1 MSMFTFIH
9 SLKARHLFPLL
20 LVANLFAISY
30 QFKTPD
36 GERVCKNW
44 FFRLATPAA
53 GSLAGLAGGVRDLFG
68 SFTSIR
74 RLRREN
80 EDLRQELSKVRFE
93 QGLMADQL
101 ARAAQLEGLLKVLS
115 EYTEKGVVAEITARS
130 FQVWDRSLTIRGGTL
145 NGFTQDLPVLDADGA
160 VGRILQCSPAYSE
173 VALLTNSG
181 FAMSGTIPQ
190 KDIRGIIHG
199 TGGPLL
205 KMDYVHIA
213 ASVNPGDWVVSSGDD
228 GIFPAGFP
236 VGVVVKVDKQG
247 QYFQDILLRPAV
259 DVRHRRYV
267 FVLKKTAGISP

>member
-1 MSMFTFIH
+1 MFSFIR
-9 SLKARHLFPLL
+9 SLKARHIFPLL
-20 LVANLFAISY
+20 LVADLFAISY
-30 QFKTPD
+30 QFKAPD
-36 GERVCKNW
+36 GERLCKNW
-44 FFRLATPAA
+44 FYRLATPAV
-53 GSLAGLAGGVRDLFG
+53 GSLADLAGGVHDLFS
-68 SFTSIR
+68 SFTTIR
-74 RLRREN
+74 QLRREN
-80 EDLRQELSKVRFE
+80 ESLRRELDKVRFE

-115 EYTEKGVVAEITARS
+115 NYTERGVVAEVTARS

-145 NGFTQDLPVLDADGA
+145 NGFTQDLPVLDADGV

-199 TGGPLL
+199 TGGPML

-213 ASVNPGDWVVSSGDD
+213 ASVQKGDWVVSSGDD

-236 VGVVVKVDKQG
+236 IGVVVKVGKQG
-247 QYFQDILLRPAV
+247 QYFQDILLRPAA
-259 DVRHRRYV
+259 DIPHRRYV
-267 FVLKKTAGISP
+267 FVLKKTAGVSP

>member
-1 MSMFTFIH
+1 MFSFIH
-9 SLKARHLFPLL
+9 SLKARHIFPLL
-20 LVANLFAISY
+20 LVANLFAVSY

-36 GERVCKNW
+36 GERLCKNW
-44 FFRLATPAA
+44 FFRLATPAV
-53 GSLAGLAGGVRDLFG
+53 GSLAGLAGGVHDLFG
-68 SFTSIR
+68 SFTTIR
-74 RLRREN
+74 QLRREN
-80 EDLRQELSKVRFE
+80 DNLRRELSKARFE

-101 ARAAQLEGLLKVLS
+101 TRAAQLEGLLKVLS
-115 EYTEKGVVAEITARS
+115 EYTEEGVVAEVTARS

-145 NGFTQDLPVLDADGA
+145 NGFTQDLPVLDVEGV

-181 FAMSGTIPQ
+181 FAMSGSIPQ

-213 ASVNPGDWVVSSGDD
+213 ASVKKGDWVVSTGDD

-236 VGVVVKVDKQG
+236 HRMVVKVGKQG
-247 QYFQDILLRPAV
+247 QYFQDILLQPAV
-259 DVRHRRYV
+259 DIRHRRYV

>member
-1 MSMFTFIH
+1 MFSFIH

-36 GERVCKNW
+36 GERLCKNW

-53 GSLAGLAGGVRDLFG
+53 GSLAGLAAGVHDLFG
-68 SFTSIR
+68 SFTTIR
-74 RLRREN
+74 QLQRENDNLRREL
-80 EDLRQELSKVRFE
+80 DKVRFE
-93 QGLMADQL
+93 QGLRADQL
-101 ARAAQLEGLLKVLS
+101 ARAVQLEGLLKVLA
-115 EYTEKGVVAEITARS
+115 EYAEEGVVAEVTARS
-130 FQVWDRSLTIRGGTL
+130 FQVWDRSMTIRGGTL
-145 NGFTQDLPVLDADGA
+145 DGFTPDLPVLDADGV
-160 VGRILQCSPAYSE
+160 VGRIQQCSPAYSE

-181 FAMSGTIPQ
+181 VAMSGTIPQ

-213 ASVNPGDWVVSSGDD
+213 APVKKGDWVVSSGDD

-236 VGVVVKVDKQG
+236 VGMVVKIGRQG

-259 DVRHRRYV
+259 DIRHRRYV
-267 FVLKKTAGISP
+267 FVLKKTAGVTP